1 VTTEE
6 EEVVREVLLE
16 AYLLTCGDLGADVCY
31 MVIVPAVDK
40 ESSSV
45 AGTMAAACPPAPHAG
60 DVLYYYYYYHH
71 HNRRRNICQ
80 L

>member
-1 VTTEE
+1 
-6 EEVVREVLLE
+6 VVREVLE
-16 AYLLTCGDLGADVCY
+16 ASPDMRGPRADVRY

-45 AGTMAAACPPAPHAG
+45 AGTMAAACPPAPQAG

-71 HNRRRNICQ
+71 NRRRSTCQ